1 MRQRTKS
8 SHANNA
14 RQPRFLVDL
23 KKWDEYTAPF
33 MPAQGSHL
41 HLLIPI
47 AHADYGLASGRK
59 RLRTP
64 RTARGRKHQSR
75 RADHPRRVLVFG
87 RILELALYRAEVLR
101 SRGYSVVAPRS
112 KADAVRAIEDGEFD
126 ALVLSYTVESE
137 TAEEIVEL
145 ARQTCPG
152 CPLITISDSGTS
164 DRKLRPDLVVRA
176 NEGPAGLLKALQ
188 KVFCLQ

>member
-8 SHANNA
+8 SHTNIP
-14 RQPRFLVDL
+14 RTQRFLVDL
-23 KKWDEYTAPF
+23 RKWAEYTPPF
-33 MPAQGSHL
+33 MLAQRHHSHILLPA
-41 HLLIPI
+41 
-47 AHADYGLASGRK
+47 AHPNFELASGRQ
-59 RLRTP
+59 RP
-64 RTARGRKHQSR
+64 RAPQTARRGKNQSR
-75 RADHPRRVLVFG
+75 RADQPKRLLIFG
-87 RILELALYRAEVLR
+87 RIFELALYRAEVLR
-101 SRGYSVVAPRS
+101 SRGYAVVTPRS

-126 ALVLSYTVESE
+126 ALVISYTLESE

-176 NEGPAGLLKALQ
+176 HEGPAGLLKALQ
-188 KVFCLQ
+188 KVFRLQ

>member
-1 MRQRTKS
+1 MQT
-8 SHANNA
+8 APAINT
-14 RQPRFLVDL
+14 FLVDL
-23 KKWDEYTAPF
+23 RKWADYTPLF
-33 MPAQGSHL
+33 MLAQGHHSH
-41 HLLIPI
+41 IPLPA
-47 AHADYGLASGRK
+47 AHPNFQLASGRK
-59 RLRTP
+59 RLRAP
-64 RTARGRKHQSR
+64 RTARGGKHQSR
-75 RADHPRRVLVFG
+75 RADQPRRVLVFG

-101 SRGYSVVAPRS
+101 SRGYAVVTPRS
-112 KADAVRAIEDGEFD
+112 KADAVRAIQDGEFD

-164 DRKLRPDLVVRA
+164 DRRLRPDLVVRA

-188 KVFCLQ
+188 KVFRLH